1 MERHTTIAGHAGRI
15 TGHAVRIA
23 RLIDWA
29 EVADLAIACIKV
41 LIVATLLAG
50 RLTRRGW
57 DALPGLSEQ
66 LGAWFSAQI
75 IGWPL
80 PQVTLA
86 GMSCR
91 DLQEFTGIRR
101 KLAKRQLVA
110 IAVEAL

>member
-1 MERHTTIAGHAGRI
+1 MDRHTTIAGHAGRI
-15 TGHAVRIA
+15 TGHIVRIA

-29 EVADLAIACIKV
+29 EVADLVIACLKV

-50 RLTRRGW
+50 RLTRCGW

-80 PQVTLA
+80 PELTLA
-86 GMSCR
+86 GMTCR
-91 DLQEFTGIRR
+91 DLQELTGVRR
-101 KLAKRQLVA
+101 KLAKRQLIA
-110 IAVEAL
+110 IAVGAA

>member
-1 MERHTTIAGHAGRI
+1 MERHTTLAGHAGRI
-15 TGHAVRIA
+15 TGHAVRLA

-29 EVADLAIACIKV
+29 EVADLVVACLKI

-66 LGAWFSAQI
+66 LGGWFSAQI

-80 PQVTLA
+80 PELTFA
-86 GMSCR
+86 GMTCR
-91 DLQEFTGIRR
+91 ELQELTGVRR
-101 KLAKRQLVA
+101 KLAKRQLIA
-110 IAVEAL
+110 IAVGAA